1 MKDPIGMRNPAA
13 KLTDDQVR
21 YIRKYANIFTQRE
34 LAVKFGVT
42 QAAISNVIR
51 YMNWTAVK

>member
-1 MKDPIGMRNPAA
+1 MRNPAA